1 MLEGLTLYVL
11 AAAAAVGLG
20 FLAAWSRRALAPRLA
35 AVTLSLGLIG
45 LIGASTVELLG
56 RPKPTRLEWAKR
68 TAADADVLGSRIVE
82 GKAIYLWLGLPGEA
96 EPRAYVL
103 PWSLEVAKEL
113 QKAVEEAAKGGGQA
127 RAQFSYEF
135 SWEKREPKFY
145 ALPQPKLPDK
155 PRGSSPLQY
164 ERRTEGA

>member
-1 MLEGLTLYVL
+1 MVEGLALYVL

-20 FLAAWSRRALAPRLA
+20 FLAAWSRRGLAPRLG
-35 AVTLSLGLIG
+35 AVALSLGLIG
-45 LIGASTVELLG
+45 LIGASAVELLG
-56 RPKPTRLEWAKR
+56 RPKPTRIEWAKR
-68 TAADADVLGSRIVE
+68 AGADADVLGSRVVE
-82 GKAIYLWLGLPGEA
+82 GKAIYLWLGLPGEP

-103 PWSLEVAKEL
+103 PWNLETAKEL
-113 QKAVEEAAKGGGQA
+113 QKAVEEAAKDGGQA
-127 RAQFSYEF
+127 RAQLPYEF